1 LGRHLVYR
9 GDLQAAGYCYKIRIS
24 GFTTFLGIISLLS
37 GVLELSGM
45 NMLGCAI
52 FLIILGAYLIVKPWF
67 DRRQLFGKVG

>member
-1 LGRHLVYR
+1 
-9 GDLQAAGYCYKIRIS
+9 
-24 GFTTFLGIISLLS
+24 
-37 GVLELSGM
+37 VLELSGM